1 MDFAQFSF
9 MTYAGPHMYLE
20 AFLDLIL
27 SVIELGQSLKL
38 PVSLNANMAPRE
50 TFFNK
55 ESWGRFE
62 SRIGKGKT
70 SSCRISQYLFEGMTM
85 HSPLPWDR
93 PLPFTLAAEFV
104 PEDGIPFE
112 SKKDPFDLVN
122 ILGVKRYPSGIA
134 LEIDCSAFLGE
145 APSDVLEGM
154 TIRFKDLF
162 LRAGGAFA
170 CIENR
175 EMFRCGVMQMSPSL
189 LRENV
194 LIENLDSLI
203 PSIFCGMFLGP
214 GHIEKLGGKETIVNA
229 LADCHVDDLSM
240 GDEDRVYVQLTERME
255 DFSDEVVK
263 KYLPFFKPI
272 IMEGGMNRFF
282 FPQGGQERA

>member
-1 MDFAQFSF
+1 MEGAVDFAQFSF

-27 SVIELGQSLKL
+27 SVIELGKPLRL
-38 PVSLNANMAPRE
+38 PVSLSANLAPRE

-62 SRIGKGKT
+62 SRIRKGRV
-70 SSCRISQYLFEGMTM
+70 SSCRISQYLYEGMTM
-85 HSPLPWDR
+85 HSFLPRDR
-93 PLPFTLAAEFV
+93 PLPFTITAEFV
-104 PEDGIPFE
+104 PEDGIPSE
-112 SKKDPFDLVN
+112 SKKSPFDLVN
-122 ILGVKRYPSGIA
+122 MLGVKRYPSGIA
-134 LEIDCSAFLGE
+134 LEIDCSAFPGE

-203 PSIFCGMFLGP
+203 PGIFWGMFLGP
-214 GHIEKLGGKETIVNA
+214 GHIEKLGGKTAVVDA
-229 LADCHVDDLSM
+229 LANCRVDDLSTAD
-240 GDEDRVYVQLTERME
+240 GDRLYIQLTDRIE
-255 DFSDEVVK
+255 DFNDEAAK
-263 KYLPFFKPI
+263 MYRPFFKPI
-272 IMEGGMNRFF
+272 IVERDEGEELEND
-282 FPQGGQERA
+282 